1 MSNCFRTTS
10 LAKVSS
16 VNTILNN
23 PNNKEILE
31 EAESAQKETLGFV
44 RGPEYYGGDIND

>member
-1 MSNCFRTTS
+1 MLFRS
-10 LAKVSS
+10 RQL
-16 VNTILNN
+16 NIILNN

-31 EAESAQKETLGFV
+31 ESESAQKETLGFV